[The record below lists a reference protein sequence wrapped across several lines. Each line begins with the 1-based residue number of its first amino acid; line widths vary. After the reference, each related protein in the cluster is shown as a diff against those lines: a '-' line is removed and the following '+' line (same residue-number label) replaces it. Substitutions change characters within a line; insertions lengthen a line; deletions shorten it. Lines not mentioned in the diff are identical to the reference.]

1 MSIGFWVLSNPTL
14 KTQNPKQIKLGK
26 KSKKNRIGVV
36 FSTNPDHEYEYE
48 QEEVKAPTG
57 KDKQVLRVMIDRKKR
72 RGKEVTLV
80 TGYKGN
86 PQTLKEL
93 GKLLKTKCGVGGS
106 VKDYEIIIQGNHKA
120 KIIDILL
127 KEGYSQTKGVGG
139 N

>member
-1 MSIGFWVLSNPTL
+1 M
-14 KTQNPKQIKLGK
+14 GK
-26 KSKKNRIGVV
+26 KNKKNRIGVV
-36 FSTNPDHEYEYE
+36 YSTNPDHEYEYE
-48 QEEVKAPTG
+48 QEEEKAPTG
-57 KDKQVLRVMIDRKKR
+57 KDKQVLRVLIDRKKR

-106 VKDYEIIIQGNHKA
+106 VKDYEIIIQGNHKQ
-120 KIIDILL
+120 KVIDILL
-127 KEGYSQTKGVGG
+127 KEGYSQTKGAGG

>member
-1 MSIGFWVLSNPTL
+1 M
-14 KTQNPKQIKLGK
+14 GK
-26 KSKKNRIGVV
+26 KNKKNRIGVV
-36 FSTNPDHEYEYE
+36 YSTNPDHEYEYE
-48 QEEVKAPTG
+48 QEEEVAPTG
-57 KDKQVLRVMIDRKKR
+57 KDKQVLRVSIDRKKR

-106 VKDYEIIIQGNHKA
+106 IKDYEIIIQGNHKQ
-120 KIIDILL
+120 KVIDILL
-127 KEGYSQTKGVGG
+127 KEGYSQTKGAGG